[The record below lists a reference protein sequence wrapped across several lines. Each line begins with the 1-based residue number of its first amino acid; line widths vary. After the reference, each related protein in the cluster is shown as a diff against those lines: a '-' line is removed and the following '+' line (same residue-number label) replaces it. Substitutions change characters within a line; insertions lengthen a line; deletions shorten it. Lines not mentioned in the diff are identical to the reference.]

1 MISNQHPQVL
11 TPIYLRHADYT
22 LPHLTPVSQPPL
34 RKKQQRPIQPYP
46 DHSPPSEKC
55 LRDSLTDDEKRANH
69 ILSEQKRRNTIRS
82 GFKELTEMIPTLK
95 NINHSKSTILFKA
108 VDYINHL
115 ERHNRSL
122 HDKLAGLQLRIQKTK
137 KTKPTPIS
145 HDLGHLPPNTVN
157 ALLIH
162 KQQQQQLEELQVQLR
177 SQQRL
182 LTKHH
187 LFSHLLEPSKAN
199 TAIYRSIAIPTH
211 TSST

>member
-22 LPHLTPVSQPPL
+22 IAPIK
-34 RKKQQRPIQPYP
+34 KKQQRPIQPYP
-46 DHSPPSEKC
+46 PPTEKRQKSV
-55 LRDSLTDDEKRANH
+55 RDSLTDDEKRVNH

-108 VDYINHL
+108 VDYIHYL
-115 ERHNRSL
+115 ERRNRSL
-122 HDKLAGLQLRIQKTK
+122 HDKLAGLQLRIQMDNKK
-137 KTKPTPIS
+137 KTKPTPVS
-145 HDLGHLPPNTVN
+145 HHDLGHLPPDTVH

-162 KQQQQQLEELQVQLR
+162 KQQQQQLEELKVQLR

-182 LTKHH
+182 LTQH
-187 LFSHLLEPSKAN
+187 LFAHPTKSN
-199 TAIYRSIAIPTH
+199 TPIYRSIAIPT
-211 TSST
+211 TQPSI